1 MDQNPN
7 VDWLSIAEQLN
18 EQFANL
24 AALLEGQ
31 VTHLKS
37 NGWTDQQAR
46 EIVFK
51 MVMGR

>member
-1 MDQNPN
+1 MSKN
-7 VDWLSIAEQLN
+7 VDWLQIAEELN

-31 VTHLKS
+31 VHQLKE
-37 NGWTDQQAR
+37 NGWTDEQAR
-46 EIVFK
+46 EIVLK